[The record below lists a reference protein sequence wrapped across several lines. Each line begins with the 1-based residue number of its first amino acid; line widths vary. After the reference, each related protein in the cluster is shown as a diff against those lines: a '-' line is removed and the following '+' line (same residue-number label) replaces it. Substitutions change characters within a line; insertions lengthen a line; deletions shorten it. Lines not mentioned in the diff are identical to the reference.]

1 MKSKNYDANGYIDIL
16 DLLIIMHYVHVMMYH
31 ILRKVAHKEKTI
43 RITHIYHQCV
53 AWSTLKWESLNEWGV
68 PTASYNR
75 SF

>member
-31 ILRKVAHKEKTI
+31 ILRKVAHIEKTI

-53 AWSTLKWESLNEWGV
+53 A
-68 PTASYNR
+68 
-75 SF
+75 